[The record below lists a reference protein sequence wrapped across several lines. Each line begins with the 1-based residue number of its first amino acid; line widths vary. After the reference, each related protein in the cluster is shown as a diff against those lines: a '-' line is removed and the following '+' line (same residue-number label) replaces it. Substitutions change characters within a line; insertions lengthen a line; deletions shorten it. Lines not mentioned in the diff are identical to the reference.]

1 MYLLDTNALI
11 WTLTKPEMLTDHALD
26 IITNTDNKLY
36 TSDTII
42 PLYNIK
48 TLWK

>member
-26 IITNTDNKLY
+26 IITNYISLKQLQKD
-36 TSDTII
+36 SH
-42 PLYNIK
+42 
-48 TLWK
+48 